1 MTGRR
6 EIACPYC
13 GRIND
18 QHAHT
23 VGVGTPGDGD
33 VGLCWGC
40 GEPAIFVDGPY
51 GLTQRRATDDERAE
65 ILADPEVR
73 RAVAAIA
80 LAQRPQDALRGL
92 RGDLS

>member
-1 MTGRR
+1 MTG
-6 EIACPYC
+6 IACPYC

-23 VGVGTPGDGD
+23 GGANAPGDGD

-40 GEPAIFVDGPY
+40 HEPAMFVAGPY
-51 GLTQRRATDDERAE
+51 GLTQRQATAAERAE
-65 ILADPEVR
+65 ILADPEVAR
-73 RAVAAIA
+73 A
-80 LAQRPQDALRGL
+80 LAAMATAGTPQQALRGL